1 MRMEFERLSL
11 TIDREFK
18 LEYLSVKFGPM
29 RPLSAQSAWDGWAAG
44 GQNSGLAWQ
53 SGVGDSGPVG
63 GNDFTGAESWA
74 TRLRAKFPTH
84 QHIDICTSFMVHDSV
99 AQVAQQIHNKK
110 PHLQDLTNA
119 NIRICQVIPLATVE
133 DENNLVAIRGG
144 FQNSLARRPATRKRQ
159 AAWSRDWTMNP
170 SRS

>member
-29 RPLSAQSAWDGWAAG
+29 RPLSAQSAWGGWAPS

-53 SGVGDSGPVG
+53 SGVGDSGPPG
-63 GNDFTGAESWA
+63 GNDFTGAQSWA
-74 TRLRAKFPTH
+74 ARLQAHFPTH
-84 QHIDICTSFMVHDSV
+84 QHVDICTSLMVHGSV
-99 AQVAQQIHNKK
+99 AQVTQQIHNKK

-133 DENNLVAIRGG
+133 DESNLAAIISGG
-144 FQNSLARRPATRKRQ
+144 RR
-159 AAWSRDWTMNP
+159 AAYEQM
-170 SRS
+170 